1 MAAVSPEEVKI
12 TIILVKMQQ
21 ACIYRINPNYTRQQI
36 EMETL
41 SQVKQTNDSVYTGWA
56 S

>member
-1 MAAVSPEEVKI
+1 M
-12 TIILVKMQQ
+12 
-21 ACIYRINPNYTRQQI
+21 